1 MEDVFNAIQVTG
13 DSIGDVMFYGR
24 GAGKLPTAS
33 AVVADIMD
41 IVKSKGNK
49 KPLSWGPGGEDTV
62 YSPADL
68 TSRWYF
74 RVAGD
79 FFADGATR
87 LRNGDANDGESV
99 HLQRGYDH
107 RPDPGSAEGAGC
119 EGTVSGAGLRQ
130 SPGSDIN

>member
-1 MEDVFNAIQVTG
+1 
-13 DSIGDVMFYGR
+13 MFYGR

-68 TSRWYF
+68 ASRWYF

-79 FFADGATR
+79 FFVDGATR
-87 LRNGDANDGESV
+87 LRNGDANDGES
-99 HLQRGYDH
+99 
-107 RPDPGSAEGAGC
+107 AFI
-119 EGTVSGAGLRQ
+119 
-130 SPGSDIN
+130 SDEALTIGQIQDRLKELDVKALYRVLD